1 MGMVAPGVVT
11 DRLSW
16 LHLSISNVGLD
27 FDLWNGKL
35 SGTIEWFNRKNEGI
49 LADRAQSAPD
59 TFGASFPK
67 ENLNS
72 NRNRGFEIELGHR
85 GQIGKDFSYSVS
97 ANFYV
102 CT

>member
-16 LHLSISNVGLD
+16 VTSSISNVGLD

-59 TFGASFPK
+59 TFGASFLK

-72 NRNRGFEIELGHR
+72 NRTGVLRLNWDTED
-85 GQIGKDFSYSVS
+85 KSVRTS
-97 ANFYV
+97 HIQ
-102 CT
+102 